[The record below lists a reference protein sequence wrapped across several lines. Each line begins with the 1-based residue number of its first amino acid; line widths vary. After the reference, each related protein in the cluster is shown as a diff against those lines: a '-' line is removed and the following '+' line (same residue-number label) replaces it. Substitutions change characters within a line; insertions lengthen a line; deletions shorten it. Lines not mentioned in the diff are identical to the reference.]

1 MKPERIEIPLRHGRN
16 AAKAGLLGVFVVL
29 LVLAGV
35 RANAKPNI
43 VLIYADDLGYGDVGF
58 H

>member
-1 MKPERIEIPLRHGRN
+1 MKPDRMKIPLHQRRN
-16 AAKAGLLGVFVVL
+16 VAKAGLLGVFVVL